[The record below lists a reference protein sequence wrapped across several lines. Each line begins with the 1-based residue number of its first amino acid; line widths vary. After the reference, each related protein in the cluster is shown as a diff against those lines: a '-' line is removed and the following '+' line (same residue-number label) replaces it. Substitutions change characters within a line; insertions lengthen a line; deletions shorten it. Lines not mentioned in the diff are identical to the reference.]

1 MEPMNTWQPPYIP
14 LYHFGELV
22 KRAER
27 LNARLVACNL
37 CPRQCGVNR
46 LKDEPGFCNS
56 GHRPIVASFCAHHGE
71 EPALSGRRGSG
82 TIFLGNCNL
91 RCLYCQNYQISQD
104 PTGQIANETDCRRL
118 AEHMLFLQD
127 EVGCHNINF
136 VSPSHFVPQI
146 VTAIALAV
154 PLGLRVPLVYNCN
167 GYDSVETLREL
178 EGIISIYLPDLKY
191 AADRWARKLSQA
203 PEYVRHSRAA
213 IREMFRQVG
222 LLELD
227 DTGVARR
234 GLIVRHLVL
243 PNNLAGSAESL
254 AWLAGEV
261 SPRVAVSLM
270 SQYYPR
276 HRAPRVPLLARPISA
291 EEYGKALKALETAG
305 LDEGWRQAAGAEKI
319 YLPDFNRR
327 ADPFARR

>member
-1 MEPMNTWQPPYIP
+1 M
-14 LYHFGELV
+14 
-22 KRAER
+22 
-27 LNARLVACNL
+27 
-37 CPRQCGVNR
+37 
-46 LKDEPGFCNS
+46 
-56 GHRPIVASFCAHHGE
+56 
-71 EPALSGRRGSG
+71 
-82 TIFLGNCNL
+82 
-91 RCLYCQNYQISQD
+91 
-104 PTGQIANETDCRRL
+104 
-118 AEHMLFLQD
+118 
-127 EVGCHNINF
+127 
-136 VSPSHFVPQI
+136 PQI

-154 PLGLRVPLVYNCN
+154 PLGLRIPLVYNCN

-191 AADRWARKLSQA
+191 AADRWAKKLSQA

-227 DTGVARR
+227 DAGVARR

-243 PNNLAGSAESL
+243 PHNLAGSAESL

-276 HRAPRVPLLARPISA
+276 HHALRVPLLTRPISA
-291 EEYGKALKALETAG
+291 EEYEEALKALETAG
-305 LDEGWRQAAGAEKI
+305 LDEGWCQAAGAEKI
-319 YLPDFNRR
+319 YLPDFNRQ